1 MHATFSHGQISLLPL
16 LPRGIDAVER
26 VGRTTE
32 SIVLPRTIID
42 IANVVDSIITI
53 TLLRRVQTLE

>member
-1 MHATFSHGQISLLPL
+1 MHATFSHGQISLLP
-16 LPRGIDAVER
+16 RGIDAVER
-26 VGRTTE
+26 LGGTME
-32 SIVLPRTIID
+32 SVVLPRTIID